1 MQLTLQTETGTEL
14 SVDIRALRVRD
25 FPAAFAAF
33 EREEEWKLIA
43 MATAPQDPPLAVGWP
58 QTLTADEYTRAAQAF
73 QRENDAFFG
82 YCARMGQN
90 RAVRNPA
97 ALAGLASALARG
109 LDGAPSSPTSLS
121 RAA

>member
-1 MQLTLQTETGTEL
+1 MQLTLQTEAGTEL
-14 SVDIRALRVRD
+14 LVDIRALRVRD

-33 EREEEWKLIA
+33 ERDEEWRLIA
-43 MATAPQDPPLAVGWP
+43 LATAPQEPLLAVGWP
-58 QTLTADEYTRAAQAF
+58 QTLTADAYTRAAQAF

-82 YCARMGQN
+82 YCARIGQN

-109 LDGAPSSPTSLS
+109 SDGVPLSPASPS